1 MPTYSN
7 TGGVTH
13 AIGSKPTRTFAP
25 DDTGFETPLILD
37 HLDGVV
43 RTADTPRFNLLRDRH
58 DLTFAAAGQQTVT
71 FTDPHLIKAVLISA
85 SMAVDMFLGN
95 AANTPGKR
103 LLANHEYFLVPNGMV
118 EALVFDA
125 AAAGSVVIEEVGPA
139 SIHDSN
145 DGAGVT
151 FGGEGVTFGG
161 QGVTW

>member
-7 TGGVTH
+7 TGSRVHIVGN
-13 AIGSKPTRTFAP
+13 PPRNLAP
-25 DDTGFETPLILD
+25 GETGFETPLILD
-37 HLDGVV
+37 HLEGVT

-71 FTDPHLIKAVLISA
+71 FTDPQLVKAVLISA
-85 SMAVDMFLGN
+85 SMAVDMFLGD

-118 EALVFDA
+118 EALVFEA

-139 SIHDSN
+139 SASESN

>member
-7 TGGVTH
+7 EGSVTH
-13 AIGSKPTRTFAP
+13 AIGSKPMRLFAP
-25 DDTGFETPLILD
+25 GQADFETPLILD
-37 HLDGVV
+37 HLAGVV

-58 DLTFAAAGQQTVT
+58 DLTFDGAGQQTVV
-71 FTDPHLIKAVLISA
+71 FSDPHLIKAILISA
-85 SMAVDMFLGN
+85 STAVDMFLGD

-125 AAAGSVVIEEVGPA
+125 AAAGTVVVEEVGPA
-139 SIHDSN
+139 SESASN